1 MLLLLLLATQ
11 ARPTA
16 PWPPPEGPLRMVI
29 DTDAANEVDDQYALS
44 LALGFPERFKIE
56 GVVAAHFGKGQ
67 KSLDASYEEA
77 RRVLKLA
84 GVDVPL
90 KKGALAFETPD
101 RAPEAEGVDF
111 IIERARAATPEDPLW
126 LVLLGPMT
134 NGAAALKKAPEI
146 ADRLIVFWHCRSKW
160 PSECRNFNAK
170 NDAIAARLAFELPC
184 RFVSFDTG
192 TKITLTVDESRRRYG
207 ARGPLGAD
215 LAAILERWLARVKK
229 TEKGIYDLGDF
240 AALIDPA
247 CVRAERLEAPGVSAD
262 LLYEP
267 ERKRGPFVR
276 LFDVDRARSLEL
288 LEKAL
293 DRLKAA
299 PSK

>member
-1 MLLLLLLATQ
+1 MVWLLLLTTQ

-16 PWPPPEGPLRMVI
+16 PWPPAEGPLRMIV
-29 DTDAANEVDDQYALS
+29 DTDAANEVDDQYALA
-44 LALGFPERFKIE
+44 LALGFPERFRIE

-67 KSLDASYEEA
+67 KSLDASYDEA
-77 RRVLKLA
+77 RRVLRLA

-90 KKGALAFETPD
+90 KKGALAFEAAD
-101 RAPEAEGVDF
+101 RVPEAEGVDF

-146 ADRLIVFWHCRSKW
+146 ADRLVVFWHCRSKW

-170 NDAIAARLAFELPC
+170 NDPIAARLAFELPC
-184 RFVSFDTG
+184 RFISFDTG
-192 TKITLTVDESRRRYG
+192 TNITLTVDEARRRYA

-215 LAAILERWLARVKK
+215 LAAILERWLAKVKK
-229 TEKGIYDLGDF
+229 TEKGIFDLGDF

-247 CVRAERLEAPGVSAD
+247 CVRAERLEAPGVSPD
-262 LLYEP
+262 LLYQP
-267 ERKRGPFVR
+267 ERKHGAFTR
-276 LFDVDRARSLEL
+276 LYEVDRARSLEL
-288 LEKAL
+288 LERAL
-293 DRLKAA
+293 DRLERR
-299 PSK
+299 

>member
-1 MLLLLLLATQ
+1 MLLVLLSLATQ
-11 ARPTA
+11 SRPIA
-16 PWPPPEGPLRMVI
+16 PWPPPEGRLRMVI
-29 DTDAANEVDDQYALS
+29 DTDAANEVDDQYALAV
-44 LALGFPERFKIE
+44 ALGFPERFKIE

-77 RRVLKLA
+77 LRILKLA
-84 GVDVPL
+84 GAEIPL
-90 KKGALAFETPD
+90 KKGALAFASAD

-146 ADRLIVFWHCRSKW
+146 ADRLVVFWHCRSKW
-160 PSECRNFNAK
+160 PAECRNFNAK
-170 NDAIAARLAFELPC
+170 NDPIAARLAFELPC

-192 TKITLTVDESRRRYG
+192 AGITLTAEESRRRYG

-215 LAAILERWLARVKK
+215 LAGILERWLARVKK
-229 TEKGIYDLGDF
+229 KEKGIFDLGDV
-240 AALIDPA
+240 AALVDPS
-247 CVRAERLEAPGVSAD
+247 CVRAERLDAPGVSAD
-262 LLYEP
+262 LLYQP
-267 ERKRGPFVR
+267 ERKHGTFTR

-293 DRLKAA
+293 DRLAQ
-299 PSK
+299 PR